1 MKNNTSGRWRKK
13 IDLSFFERP
22 VDQALNNLWEPKI
35 LLFILVVLYNNVGF
49 RRYIRLKI

>member
-1 MKNNTSGRWRKK
+1 MLEKKNRSQ
-13 IDLSFFERP
+13 FP
-22 VDQALNNLWEPKI
+22 VDQALKNLWEPKI